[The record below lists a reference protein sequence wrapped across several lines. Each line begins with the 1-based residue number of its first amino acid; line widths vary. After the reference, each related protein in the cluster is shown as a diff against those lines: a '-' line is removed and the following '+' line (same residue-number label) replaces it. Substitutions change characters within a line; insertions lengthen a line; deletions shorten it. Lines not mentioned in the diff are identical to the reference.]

1 MYRMVGCRLNNG
13 EKASGALLLADKP
26 GKHRPILKPLFV
38 LSYRSKIYK
47 NRDEK
52 VFHAGN

>member
-26 GKHRPILKPLFV
+26 GKHRPILKSLFV
-38 LSYRSKIYK
+38 LSYRSNIYK